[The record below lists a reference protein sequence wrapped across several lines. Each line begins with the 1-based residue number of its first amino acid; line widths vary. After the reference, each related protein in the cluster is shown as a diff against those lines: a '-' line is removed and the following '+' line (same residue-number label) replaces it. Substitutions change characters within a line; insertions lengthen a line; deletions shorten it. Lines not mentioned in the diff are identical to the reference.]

1 MNKLLIGMQYEFK
14 RLKKELAKKTNIQ
27 HSVFGVGGVEE
38 IAQIQCLLGVII
50 FGLLEYD
57 TRFLN

>member
-1 MNKLLIGMQYEFK
+1 MQYEFK

>member
-1 MNKLLIGMQYEFK
+1 MQYKFK
-14 RLKKELAKKTNIQ
+14 RFKKELAKKTNIKY
-27 HSVFGVGGVEE
+27 SVFGVGGEEE
-38 IAQIQCLLGVII
+38 IAQIQFLLGVII